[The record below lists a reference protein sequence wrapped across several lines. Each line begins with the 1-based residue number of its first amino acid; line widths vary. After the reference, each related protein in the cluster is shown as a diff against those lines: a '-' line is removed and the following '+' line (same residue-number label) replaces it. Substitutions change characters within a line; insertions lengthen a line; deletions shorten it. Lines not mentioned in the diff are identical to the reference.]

1 MRKTAYLASSA
12 AATRAVSSGSLTMRA
27 RPVKCTARSSAQR
40 LPDSTKKDII
50 IRGGENISAAE
61 IEELMLRMP
70 GIAEVAVVAAPDER
84 MGEHACAFVRL
95 QPGGSV
101 PGLPAVR
108 EHLNEA
114 GLAKQK
120 WPEEVR
126 ELDEFPRTPSG
137 KIQKFVLRDR
147 LRHSD

>member
-1 MRKTAYLASSA
+1 MQCYWQAPEATAALFTPDGYVRTGDVGYLDEDGYLFIVD
-12 AATRAVSSGSLTMRA
+12 R
-27 RPVKCTARSSAQR
+27 
-40 LPDSTKKDII
+40 KKDII

-126 ELDEFPRTPSG
+126 PIDEFPRTATWKVRVTGRITVYRCSW
-137 KIQKFVLRDR
+137 
-147 LRHSD
+147 